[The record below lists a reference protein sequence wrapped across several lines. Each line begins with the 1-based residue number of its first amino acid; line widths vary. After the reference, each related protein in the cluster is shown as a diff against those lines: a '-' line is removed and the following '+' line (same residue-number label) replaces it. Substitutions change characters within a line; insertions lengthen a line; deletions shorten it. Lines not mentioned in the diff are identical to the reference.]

1 LKEPPRKSA
10 ATDFQSNNTNSPPFT
25 ELGQKRE
32 GSLEYFLT
40 EQQKTIKNL
49 ARRVAEER
57 ILPMR
62 AELDDREEFPWDI
75 MKDLANADMFRVFV
89 PEEYEGLGGGCL
101 DLCLVVEE
109 LSRVCSGVAVSYAA
123 SGLGSFSLLEYGNE
137 EQKHKYLPE
146 IASGAKLA
154 AFALTEPTA
163 GSDASAI
170 KTTAE
175 KTQGGYVLNGTKQF
189 ITNGGE
195 AEIYTVIALTDKTK
209 GARGASAFLVE
220 KGTPG
225 FSFGKKEKKMG
236 IRASSTREL
245 VFRNCTVPAEN
256 MIGREGLGFIMT
268 MRILDRS
275 RPGIAAQAVGIAQ
288 GALEAAVD
296 YARQRIQFGHPIIAQ
311 PVVQNMLADMAIQ
324 VEAARALTYA
334 AARMIDGGAKNF
346 TEESA
351 MSKVFASDMAM
362 KVTTDAVQVF
372 GGAGYMRDYPIEK
385 MMRDAKITQ
394 IYEGT
399 NEILRGAIAV
409 ELRKRR
415 GRQD

>member
-1 LKEPPRKSA
+1 M
-10 ATDFQSNNTNSPPFT
+10 
-25 ELGQKRE
+25 
-32 GSLEYFLT
+32 EYFLS
-40 EQQKTIKNL
+40 EQQKTIKSL
-49 ARRVAEER
+49 ARRIAEEK
-57 ILPMR
+57 ILPVR
-62 AELDDREEFPWDI
+62 AELDEREEFPWDI
-75 MKDLANADMFRVFV
+75 MKDLADSDMFRVFF

-123 SGLGSFSLLEYGNE
+123 TALGSIALLEYGTE
-137 EQKHKYLPE
+137 EQKQKYLPD
-146 IASGAKLA
+146 IAAGKRLA

-175 KTQGGYVLNGTKQF
+175 KATGGYVLNGTKQF

-195 AEIYTVIALTDKTK
+195 AEIYTVIALTDKTR

-220 KGTPG
+220 KDTPG

-245 VFRNCTVPAEN
+245 IFRNCLVAEEN
-256 MIGREGLGFIMT
+256 MIGREGMGFIMT
-268 MRILDRS
+268 MKVLDRS
-275 RPGIAAQAVGIAQ
+275 RPGIGAQAVGLAQ

-296 YARQRIQFGHPIIAQ
+296 YAQQRIQFGHPIIAL

-324 VEAARALTYA
+324 VEAARTLTYA
-334 AARMIDGGAKNF
+334 VARTIDSGAKNF

-351 MSKVFASDMAM
+351 MAKVFASDTAM
-362 KVTTDAVQVF
+362 KVTTEAVQIL
-372 GGAGYMRDYPIEK
+372 GGAGYMRDYPVEK

-399 NEILRGAIAV
+399 NEVLRGTIAS
-409 ELRKRR
+409 ELRKRKAR
-415 GRQD
+415 RE

>member
-1 LKEPPRKSA
+1 M
-10 ATDFQSNNTNSPPFT
+10 
-25 ELGQKRE
+25 
-32 GSLEYFLT
+32 EYFLT
-40 EQQKTIKNL
+40 EPQKTIKNL
-49 ARRVAEER
+49 ARRIAEEK
-57 ILPMR
+57 ILPVR
-62 AELDDREEFPWDI
+62 AELDEKEEFPWDI
-75 MKDLANADMFRVFV
+75 MRDLANSDMFRVFV
-89 PEEYEGLGGGCL
+89 PEQYEGLGGGCL

-123 SGLGSFSLLEYGNE
+123 SGLGSFSLLEYGSE
-137 EQKHKYLPE
+137 EQKRKYLPD
-146 IASGAKLA
+146 IASGARLA

-170 KTTAE
+170 RTTAE

-195 AEIYTVIALTDKTK
+195 AELYTVIALTDKTK

-236 IRASSTREL
+236 IRASATREL
-245 VFRNCTVPAEN
+245 VFRNCVVPAEN

-296 YARQRIQFGHPIIAQ
+296 YARQRVQFGHPIIAQ

-334 AARMIDGGAKNF
+334 AARMIDGGARKF

-351 MSKVFASDMAM
+351 MCKVFAADMAM

-372 GGAGYMRDYPIEK
+372 GGAGYMRDYPVEK

-399 NEILRGAIAV
+399 NEVLRGAIAA

-415 GRQD
+415 GRPD